1 MAAELF
7 VDTSAWYPAVVR
19 SDADHA
25 AVARALRDRVRAGA
39 RIVTTNIVVAETH
52 ALLLQRVGRDTA
64 LAFVRSAGKTPNV
77 VVNST
82 RDLERAA
89 VADWLERF
97 DDQTF
102 SFADAVS
109 FAVMAERG
117 ITEALSLDRHFR
129 TAGYRTIP
137 ALRTP

>member
-19 SDADHA
+19 SQPDHA
-25 AVARALRDRVRAGA
+25 AVARALRDRVRSGA
-39 RIVTTNIVVAETH
+39 RVVTTNLVVAETH
-52 ALLLQRVGRDTA
+52 VLLLRRVGWKA
-64 LAFVRSAGKTPNV
+64 AMEFVRGVGETPNL

-82 RDLERAA
+82 RDLERTA
-89 VADWLERF
+89 VREWLERF

-102 SFADAVS
+102 SFTDAVS

-117 ITEALSLDRHFR
+117 IAEALTLDGHFR
-129 TAGYRTIP
+129 AAGYRTLP
-137 ALRTP
+137 VSRSA